1 MSNSISTV
9 AEQFTAKL
17 DELVAAEIK
26 TGDLSLNQDLVGDFV
41 GVGKVNVAKMALQG
55 LGTYN
60 RASGFPAGDIT
71 LAWETLQL
79 AYDRG
84 REFSIDVMDDEERE
98 LVVSANAMAQFVRTK
113 VVPEVDAIRFAK
125 LFAACG
131 SGNKAAANLTSSTV
145 KGAIYAAEAVVGA
158 EADLDGCILY
168 LTRTTLNLLREALP
182 YQLGQG
188 EDVNGTFDTF
198 DDMKVVIV
206 PQSRFYSI
214 IDVYDGTTTGQEGG
228 GYVKHVSTGSGNAA
242 GKDLN
247 FMIVNPIACAAIQK
261 HQTIRYFAPD
271 VNQDADA
278 HKWQYRLYHDLLV
291 FDNKASLVY
300 AHTVA

>member
-1 MSNSISTV
+1 MANSISTV
-9 AEQFTAKL
+9 AEQFTQRL
-17 DELVAAEIK
+17 DELVVAETK
-26 TGDLSLNQDLVGDFV
+26 TADLSLNQDLIGEFT
-41 GVGKVNVAKMALQG
+41 GVGKVQVAKMALQG
-55 LGTYN
+55 LGAYS
-60 RASGFPAGDIT
+60 RANGFPAGDIT

-79 AYDRG
+79 TYDRG
-84 REFSIDVMDDEERE
+84 REFTIDAMDDEERE
-98 LVVSANAMAQFVRTK
+98 LIVSAHAMAEFVRTK
-113 VVPEVDAIRFAK
+113 VAPEVDAIRFAK

-145 KGAIYAAEAVVGA
+145 KAAIYTGEAVVGA
-158 EADLDGCILY
+158 EAELDNCILY

-188 EDVNGTFDTF
+188 EDVNGTFTTF

-206 PQSRFYSI
+206 PQARFYSI
-214 IDVYDGTTTGQEGG
+214 IDVYDGTTSGQEAG
-228 GYVKHVSTGSGNAA
+228 GYIKHTSTGTGNAA

-247 FMIVNPIACAAIQK
+247 FMIVNPMACAAIQK
-261 HQTIRYFAPD
+261 HQTIRHFTPE
-271 VNQDADA
+271 VNQAADA

-291 FDNKASLVY
+291 FDNKAPLVY